1 MKGLENFSDMV
12 ASMASKAGVGA
23 FVGSAKVRSLFQK
36 RAGRP
41 PMSISLNKMRMES
54 RSRSRR
60 KNADHA

>member
-36 RAGRP
+36 RAEQATYEY
-41 PMSISLNKMRMES
+41 IIE
-54 RSRSRR
+54 
-60 KNADHA
+60 